1 MTDYLSTLPV
11 ELLHII
17 FDDLSVGDILAS
29 MCFANQRLR
38 TVCRT
43 YPRFRFDFN
52 SSAKKKTQFQSVCAH
67 LPHVSS
73 RILSLTFSKEYNSL
87 VSFKIGCFFSRFLQI
102 NDGFSKLHSITIDP
116 IDEQTWR
123 SINRRLTTLP
133 SLVSLSIR
141 CGEHLELSIASQLLR
156 ELLLDSLKLKRLHV
170 KLFVNSS
177 DAFIVDPCPST
188 RRSQIEHLHLEGIR
202 LEFQSLFSVTPALQ
216 SLDANLKLFQFR
228 PNTRFHSPE
237 TIRQLTISV
246 NFIGLEEIKTMLHSL
261 RQLTDLTVISKNV
274 QYDMADGWTWN
285 RLLKSILIFK
295 FIFTFDQNTFTS
307 PAIDLTSFRSSFW
320 LEKKHWYV
328 TYERSLDT
336 GFALLYSN
344 PYCRE
349 EHPLLFMRDRIL
361 LESTSSQATVLP
373 HPTSLTADSPYP
385 IEVTAALRSSSPQIA
400 RESLADCGTS
410 LRSKLDY
417 AMEHLHLSQITS
429 FTASR
434 CETDLS
440 TDIFVQFL
448 QRLPRLRSLDLSVC
462 LLKRLLNSDWS
473 NILSLHV
480 SANKSGESD
489 PLILWEADAFCRS
502 FPHLDRLLISTDVL
516 TDLSLLLNNVE
527 KMPILSQI
535 LFFPFNRVCGGD
547 NQQIIEREWLETNT
561 QLRHFHYFRS
571 KQGIVNLWL

>member
-29 MCFANQRLR
+29 MCFVNKRLR
-38 TVCRT
+38 RICLT
-43 YPRFRFDFN
+43 YPRFRFDLN
-52 SSAKKKTQFQSVCAH
+52 SFARKKEPFQSVCAH

-73 RILSLTFSKEYNSL
+73 QILSLTFSKEYNSL
-87 VSFKIGCFFSRFLQI
+87 VSFKISCFFSRFLQI

-123 SINRRLTTLP
+123 SINHRLTALT
-133 SLVSLSIR
+133 SLDSLSIQ
-141 CGEHLELSIASQLLR
+141 CNEYLDLSIASQLLR
-156 ELLLDSLKLKRLHV
+156 ELLFDSPKLKRLHV
-170 KLFVNSS
+170 NLFVDGSGT
-177 DAFIVDPCPST
+177 FIVDPCPST

-202 LEFQSLFSVTPALQ
+202 LEFRSLFAVTPVLQ

-307 PAIDLTSFRSSFW
+307 PAIDLTSFRTPFW
-320 LEKKHWYV
+320 LEKKHWHV
-328 TYERSLDT
+328 TYERCLLT
-336 GFALLYSN
+336 GFSLLYSN
-344 PYCRE
+344 PYCLD
-349 EHPLLFMRDRIL
+349 EHPMLFMRDRIL
-361 LESTSSQATVLP
+361 VESTASQAALLP
-373 HPTSLTADSPYP
+373 DQTNLRTDSTCP
-385 IEVTAALRSSSPQIA
+385 IEVILELQRWSIDRIRVLFTDLNI
-400 RESLADCGTS
+400 S
-410 LRSKLDY
+410 LRLKLNY
-417 AMEHLHLSQITS
+417 AMKHLHLSQITS

-440 TDIFVQFL
+440 ADMFVQFL
-448 QRLPRLRSLDLSVC
+448 QRLPRLRSLNLSMC

-473 NILSLHV
+473 NILSFHLSTNELTH
-480 SANKSGESD
+480 SD
-489 PLILWEADAFCRS
+489 PLTLCEADAFCHS
-502 FPHLDRLLISTDVL
+502 FPHLDRLSLWTDVL
-516 TDLSLLLNNVE
+516 SDLSLLLNNVE
-527 KMPILSQI
+527 KMPTLSQI
-535 LFFPFNRVCGGD
+535 SIFAFHRVCDGV
-547 NQQIIEREWLETNT
+547 NERDWLETNT
-561 QLRHFHYFRS
+561 QLRHFHYVRD
-571 KQGIVNLWL
+571 KEGIVNIWF